1 MIDEQILLLSLW
13 DAEMSP
19 KIWQR
24 RYRRL
29 NAKRFRFGEE
39 FGAREK
45 RDIISPFGRAPKK
58 RKGRSSISG
67 PSHSKT
73 ISPSLL
79 WPEKSFLL
87 LLLFGI
93 RQRFGQNIACFFVF
107 SATIGESLRF
117 RHPRKDTQGK
127 EEEEEE
133 EEREGR
139 LRAADTKNRAK
150 MAAAAAASFTT
161 KK

>member
-1 MIDEQILLLSLW
+1 MQKGSVL
-13 DAEMSP
+13 
-19 KIWQR
+19 
-24 RYRRL
+24 
-29 NAKRFRFGEE
+29 
-39 FGAREK
+39 ARNLEPRGK
-45 RDIISPFGRAPKK
+45 KDIISPFGAFGAQEK
-58 RKGRSSISG
+58 KGRSSISG

-93 RQRFGQNIACFFVF
+93 RQRFGQNIACSFVF
-107 SATIGESLRF
+107 SATIGESLHF

-127 EEEEEE
+127 EEEEE

-150 MAAAAAASFTT
+150 MAAAAAAAASFTT